1 MAARPTSAPVV
12 IPTVTAPELSAEEL
26 EVMELQQ
33 MFSSRGPYPPPRD
46 STIPKTTL
54 AKLKVG
60 EELLLHAD
68 EARQEKEDRR
78 RVREAQLL
86 ERLARAQTRR
96 EEAKQRQ
103 ERCRQARDKEH
114 QRKAD
119 LVRAIRADED
129 NWERERQ
136 SQQQDLY
143 EHARQRVDTAKGGY
157 GSLDERLDAQ
167 EAAVDQ
173 TEREQATRDH
183 KELQLA
189 VASMR
194 NMNLS
199 DKRAGAVSSRER
211 RSKALEKA
219 AKQQALLK
227 RLSADEKRAEAK
239 AWILARQQNED
250 IHLSKAREFKAHVR
264 QARAT
269 PRSTSALAPAP
280 GNPALLS
287 APSRL
292 ARRTGHQ
299 QIPSAEVACR
309 HRLLSARRAPECCT
323 TVVVT
328 HRALSLSLSLSLLLA
343 RSLPRLVASLSAAL
357 SHLGTLGW
365 RDPRRSM
372 RRGRTLEGHKRAS

>member
-1 MAARPTSAPVV
+1 VEDWRGAWFSLAVTMAARPTSAPVV

-136 SQQQDLY
+136 SQQQDLH
-143 EHARQRVDTAKGGY
+143 EHARERVDTAKGGY

-173 TEREQATRDH
+173 AEREQATREH

-199 DKRAGAVSSRER
+199 NKRAGAISSRER

-250 IHLSKAREFKAHVR
+250 IHLSKAREFKAHVNE
-264 QARAT
+264 T
-269 PRSTSALAPAP
+269 RS
-280 GNPALLS
+280 N
-287 APSRL
+287 
-292 ARRTGHQ
+292 
-299 QIPSAEVACR
+299 
-309 HRLLSARRAPECCT
+309 ARRAQESILT
-323 TVVVT
+323 AKKYAAMKE
-328 HRALSLSLSLSLLLA
+328 RANDVLVEQEKARILA
-343 RSLPRLVASLSAAL
+343 NNKELVAYTYRSKFASQREAEEWGASTLLQFRSDYFGTGGDLMLDEMSELAMSPAAIQEPQ
-357 SHLGTLGW
+357 GG
-365 RDPRRSM
+365 P
-372 RRGRTLEGHKRAS
+372 